1 MAAVEVKSL
10 LLLTLLLLCC
20 LSVTNGHRNKH
31 GVKPITEEYYDRI
44 LLYYT
49 NLTVAIDKSPWRLQ
63 VFDNNTEAAI
73 LSESTDVDKKLG
85 FGLWEG
91 EYLNI
96 YEGYLFR
103 AGDVTRWYHA
113 TSLLTYQKPA
123 TFVVMTSD
131 TENNATLTVVI
142 DNPRQF
148 QLSVKVNVNRPG
160 KGNRVAMGFNLVN
173 KTEGFY
179 GFGERFNDA
188 NQRGHRVGHWLEEGS
203 FGLGNW
209 DKDLRVPKGELCTYA
224 PMPLTISS
232 RGYGLQ
238 MDMYHRTVFDSKRWD
253 DVMYIEAEADF
264 FHMTLFAGRTPRDTL
279 QMMTDKNGRSLIP
292 PVWQFGPW
300 NQLSDNQEGE
310 TIVARAR
317 ELLLDHDIPF
327 SLCIEP
333 LHFFPGG
340 VDPGIVP
347 TRKKDH
353 QELADIGIKSVGYFN
368 PMVSLNWNGTYEMA
382 ARNDYLLK
390 TRTGEPYNYT
400 YLGYGTVSQLD
411 FTNPAAVTWYQSQL
425 QSAVDMGFRGWM
437 QDYGEYTPPDSLS
450 FDGTDGL
457 EMHNKFVLLYQ
468 NTTYDL
474 LTRKYPSSE
483 PDKYAPD
490 FVFYVR
496 SGYTGSQR
504 YTWAHWTGDP
514 TSDWSY
520 SSGLPA
526 QVIASLTAGLSG
538 MPYSGS
544 DIGQQTS
551 PALYHAWAEIS
562 LHQTLLQRG
571 FVWYLTPPPTE
582 ELWCRWAEVG
592 CFSGTMHEQGSGK
605 GFGEKTHIFDTA
617 EGTRIWRKYA
627 KLRTQLFPYLY
638 NTAHEAYQ
646 TGLPVMRHH
655 LLDFSNDTQAI
666 RQNFQYMF
674 GPSFLVA
681 PVMEPGRTDW
691 QVYLP
696 EGETWID
703 VSSQLK
709 YEEQSGRF
717 MLGFT
722 NYTQGGRTVTVSA
735 PLDVVPMFVR
745 AGTMVPV
752 LDPRVMTLSDAT
764 DPKVITMKHL
774 QYLLHLWIWPTEDG
788 FAQLEFHDRSW
799 WSMYHVIYAKHWEI
813 VFNDMNPNRTSILQI
828 SAPWTEK
835 VSNVTTP
842 TGHVYPRAASLDRL
856 LSDGAPE
863 GWIVDRSQRTLWVRA
878 VPPDSSGGIIYIQTS
893 DSTYNSHST

>member
-1 MAAVEVKSL
+1 MAVVGMKSL
-10 LLLTLLLLCC
+10 LVLPIVLVLCC
-20 LSVTNGHRNKH
+20 LSVTNGHRNGH

-63 VFDNNTEAAI
+63 VFDNHTEAAI

-148 QLSVKVNVNRPG
+148 QLSVKVNVNHPG

-292 PVWQFGPW
+292 PAWQ
-300 NQLSDNQEGE
+300 
-310 TIVARAR
+310 
-317 ELLLDHDIPF
+317 
-327 SLCIEP
+327 
-333 LHFFPGG
+333 
-340 VDPGIVP
+340 
-347 TRKKDH
+347 
-353 QELADIGIKSVGYFN
+353 SVGYFN

-400 YLGYGTVSQLD
+400 YLGYGAVSQLD

-425 QSAVDMGFRGWM
+425 QSAIDMGFRGWM
-437 QDYGEYTPPDSLS
+437 QDYGEYTPPDSVS

-526 QVIASLTAGLSG
+526 QIIASLTAGLSG

-544 DIGQQTS
+544 DIG
-551 PALYHAWAEIS
+551 
-562 LHQTLLQRG
+562 G
-571 FVWYLTPPPTE
+571 FVWYLTPPPSE

-605 GFGEKTHIFDTA
+605 GFGEKTHIFDTP
-617 EGTRIWRKYA
+617 EGTRVWRKYA

-655 LLDFSNDTQAI
+655 LLDFPNDTQAI

-681 PVMEPGRTDW
+681 PVIEPGRTDW
-691 QVYLP
+691 EVYLP

-722 NYTQGGRTVTVSA
+722 NYTQGGRVVTVSA

-813 VFNDMNPNRTSILQI
+813 VFNDMNPNRTNILQV

-835 VSNVTTP
+835 VTNVTTP
-842 TGHVYPRAASLDRL
+842 TGHVYPRAASLDGL

-863 GWIVDRSQRTLWVRA
+863 GWIVDRSQHTLWVRA

-893 DSTYNSHST
+893 DSTYDTNSN